1 MPPSASPTSRRRNT
15 ELMLAEDIPSLGK
28 QGEIVSV
35 RTGYARNYLLPQGL
49 ATVAT
54 AHNKMMVEKHRA
66 RLAELAKK
74 RLAELRKLAD
84 QVSKYSVTI
93 EANANEEGHLY
104 GSIGAPEI
112 SKQLKNAGFGIEPD
126 MVRLDGPLKELAMYT
141 VKIRMH
147 EEVET
152 ECKVWV
158 VPTAAK

>member
-1 MPPSASPTSRRRNT
+1 
-15 ELMLAEDIPSLGK
+15 
-28 QGEIVSV
+28 
-35 RTGYARNYLLPQGL
+35 
-49 ATVAT
+49 VAT

-112 SKQLKNAGFGIEPD
+112 SKQLKNAGFTIEPD

>member
-1 MPPSASPTSRRRNT
+1 MSTTTSKQTGRRQV

-28 QGEIVSV
+28 QGEIVQV
-35 RTGYARNYLLPQGL
+35 RPGYARNFLLPQGL

-66 RLAELAKK
+66 RIAEIAKK
-74 RLAELRKLAD
+74 KLQELRKLAD
-84 QVSKYSVTI
+84 VVGKYSVTI
-93 EANANEEGHLY
+93 EAHANEEGHLY

-112 SKQLKNAGFGIEPD
+112 SKQLKTAGFEITPD

-141 VKIRMH
+141 VKIRLH